1 MPAAR
6 MPFVG
11 RREEMAALEDEFAR
25 AAAGEFRVVLLSG
38 EAGVGK
44 SRLSRELL
52 ARHPEAAGMFAR
64 AHPLGVTAAFG
75 VWTAAIDRFCGI
87 GRTLR

>member
-1 MPAAR
+1 
-6 MPFVG
+6 
-11 RREEMAALEDEFAR
+11 
-25 AAAGEFRVVLLSG
+25 
-38 EAGVGK
+38 
-44 SRLSRELL
+44 
-52 ARHPEAAGMFAR
+52 MFAR